1 MTETRMSSTRLGA
14 ILFGLVSLSLLAV
27 GCGGGAGG
35 KVPVDHPIYEFQPPE
50 EEEPEDED
58 TDADDADDSD
68 ADDDDDADDTA
79 DSDEG

>member
-68 ADDDDDADDTA
+68 ADDADADDSD

>member
-1 MTETRMSSTRLGA
+1 MSSTRLGA

-58 TDADDADDSD
+58 TDTDTDDADDSD
-68 ADDDDDADDTA
+68 AGDDADADDSD

>member
-58 TDADDADDSD
+58 EDTDDADDSD

>member
-68 ADDDDDADDTA
+68 ADDDADDSD